1 MNIPNSCS
9 KEYKKSELKKI
20 NKYAKQFYDL
30 SVSSLDK
37 VNDMQVNRE
46 VSVTSTLESSSFI
59 SEPIRKYINE
69 TKKITYKFN
78 AMINQK
84 NVTLYFTSFNQMND
98 KKITF
103 YSKLAF
109 MIIFM
114 LTNKSKNSCSK
125 NLEIKIFLTPHKKL
139 LPPNK
144 TDILGPNEVNTGFS
158 TIGCRTHAAITIYR
172 EEEWFKVLIHELFHN
187 LDLDFS
193 DIDINESKK
202 NMYEIFKL
210 QSEYEI
216 AETYTEMWARII
228 NVVVSCTI
236 KSNSYD
242 NFFKLFIESME
253 RERLFTLKQAAV
265 ILDRITSI
273 KEYREESNI
282 FCYYILTAALFNNYL
297 HFIEWCDKH
306 NAGLL
311 KFKKMQKNIKSFV
324 ELILTECDHPSFKSN
339 LSCVN
344 KSTTNRSLMMTITSP
359 F

>member
-30 SVSSLDK
+30 SISSFNK
-37 VNDMQVNRE
+37 VNNMQINKE
-46 VSVTSTLESSSFI
+46 ASVASIIDKSSFI

-78 AMINQK
+78 ATINEK
-84 NVTLYFTSFNQMND
+84 NITLYFISFNQIND

-158 TIGCRTHAAITIYR
+158 TIGCRTHASITIYR

-187 LDLDFS
+187 LDLDFA
-193 DIDINESKK
+193 DMDINESKNNLYK
-202 NMYEIFKL
+202 IFKL
-210 QSEYEI
+210 QSNYEI
-216 AETYTEMWARII
+216 AETYTEIWARII

-236 KSNSYD
+236 KTTSYD
-242 NFFKLFIESME
+242 DFFKLFVESME

-273 KEYREESNI
+273 NEYREESNI

-297 HFIEWCDKH
+297 QFIEWCDKH
-306 NAGLL
+306 NTSLF
-311 KFKKMQKNIKSFV
+311 KFKKTQKNIKAFV
-324 ELILTECDHPSFKSN
+324 ELILTECDNPTFKSN

-344 KSTTNRSLMMTITSP
+344 KSTTNRSLMMTTISP